1 MIHPERR
8 KENLKK
14 IEEMD
19 KLKPCPFC
27 GREVRAER
35 YVEEVDYDI
44 CWIEHIANEPICFLH
59 SARGYVGKKSDLI
72 ELWNRR
78 HKVTL

>member
-27 GREVRAER
+27 GRDVRVER

-44 CWIEHIANEPICFLH
+44 CWIEHTANEPICFLH

-78 HKVTL
+78 NQ

>member
-27 GREVRAER
+27 GREVRVER

-78 HKVTL
+78 VTMTF

>member
-8 KENLKK
+8 EENLKK
-14 IEEMD
+14 IEEND

-27 GREVRAER
+27 GREVRVER

-44 CWIEHIANEPICFLH
+44 CWIEHIANEPICFIH

-78 HKVTL
+78 NQ

>member
-14 IEEMD
+14 TEEMD
-19 KLKPCPFC
+19 KLKSCPFC
-27 GREVRAER
+27 GREVRVER

-78 HKVTL
+78 QL